1 MWHDVIMW
9 CIACSQPAGRPKHD
23 LLAKQSWLLEE
34 HPLYTWEYFC
44 QHEIGWTFFSWENL
58 MAWLD
63 CAWLSFCFRFS
74 LHSLLSIEKMDKDI
88 LRSEIDIRT
97 RPLVQVPLQVLAQ
110 VCFVQRRRRPGMISY
125 RHCPF
130 KDTLLFVISK
140 QTKLFSVFY
149 LWLDCELLRSK
160 VNPIVTVVLQHRRR
174 GIHLIE
180 KQVGI

>member
-1 MWHDVIMW
+1 MWHDVITW

-44 QHEIGWTFFSWENL
+44 QHEIGWTFFL
-58 MAWLD
+58 GKTLWLD
-63 CAWLSFCFRFS
+63 LTVLGSASASGSAFIHYCQLRRRIKISWDLRLTLGLDLWFRFHFRFW
-74 LHSLLSIEKMDKDI
+74 LRFALSKGDG
-88 LRSEIDIRT
+88 
-97 RPLVQVPLQVLAQ
+97 V
-110 VCFVQRRRRPGMISY
+110 
-125 RHCPF
+125 
-130 KDTLLFVISK
+130 
-140 QTKLFSVFY
+140 

>member
-1 MWHDVIMW
+1 M
-9 CIACSQPAGRPKHD
+9 
-23 LLAKQSWLLEE
+23 KQSGVAKCQARKSYIKLSFIFLS
-34 HPLYTWEYFC
+34 TWNRLN
-44 QHEIGWTFFSWENL
+44 FFSWENL

-74 LHSLLSIEKMDKDI
+74 LHSLLSIEKKDKDI

-130 KDTLLFVISK
+130 KDTLLFIISK

-149 LWLDCELLRSK
+149 LWLDCEHLRSK